1 MSAAQAIAEAL
12 GNGYR
17 SGDWWRCRCPVHGS
31 SGAALALRDGPTGL
45 TAYCHAECSRND
57 VFEELARLGFLY
69 GAEMP
74 AAPDPEEIERQR
86 AREERGRLRR
96 TAAAIDYWLNDTA
109 PPTDTIVG
117 RYWEAR
123 GLTEMPIPETIRSSL
138 GWLRHPSG
146 GARPAMIALVE
157 HVERGRV
164 AIHRTWLQV
173 DGAAKA
179 SLSPSRM
186 ALGPVGGAAIRL
198 APATEYEPLVI
209 GEGIETTAS
218 VMLATG
224 YPGWAAIS
232 AGGIERLVLPPL
244 PIAAVVIIGADHDQ
258 NGTGERAARAAA
270 ARWLAEGRQVRLA
283 LPPQAGTDWNDVLNE
298 GEARNAA

>member
-31 SGAALALRDGPTGL
+31 SGASLALRDAATGL
-45 TAYCHAECSRND
+45 VAYCHAGCSRD
-57 VFEELARLGFLY
+57 AVFEELARLALLDSVDTLGK
-69 GAEMP
+69 
-74 AAPDPEEIERQR
+74 PDPEEIERQR
-86 AREERGRLRR
+86 AREERSRQQR

-109 PPTDTIVG
+109 PADGTPVAP
-117 RYWEAR
+117 YWAAR
-123 GLTEMPIPETIRSSL
+123 GLADLPIPDTVRASAA
-138 GWLRHPSG
+138 WLRHPSG

-157 HVERGRV
+157 HVERGLV

-198 APATEYEPLVI
+198 AAATEHEPLVI

-244 PIAAVVIIGADHDQ
+244 PIAAVVIIAADHDL